1 MLTTSDSSVLEA
13 HPFFAA
19 VDLLAARHHIT
30 PHDAQRRLEDV
41 AENLGISCIELA
53 ELMLIKEAVADGR

>member
-1 MLTTSDSSVLEA
+1 MPRVPAATVLDT

-19 VDLLAARHHIT
+19 VELLAARHEIT
-30 PHDAQRRLEDV
+30 HDEAQSRLEYV

-53 ELMLIKEAVADGR
+53 ELMLYEAAVAD